1 MVLRVFTYAI
11 IAILLLPMAVIL
23 VTSFTT
29 LGYVSFPPQGFTLKW
44 YGEALKKQEFLDSF
58 YLSLAVAAIT
68 AVLAMVL
75 GTPVAVA
82 VVRYRFPGRELLN
95 TFFMSPLVLPTIVIG
110 IALLQFY
117 NWIRL
122 GSTVLGLIL
131 GHVIVTTPYAIRL
144 VAASL
149 TGLDP
154 SIERA
159 ARNLGAAP
167 LRAFLR
173 VTLPL
178 IAPGIM
184 AGAIFAFI
192 TSFDNVTI
200 SVFLATPR
208 MVTLPVRIYNLWDQP
223 IYPWLIAIC
232 SLVILWTALL
242 IAVIE
247 RVVSIR
253 GLFGGGA
260 SPEAVSR

>member
-1 MVLRVFTYAI
+1 MLRAVTYAMV
-11 IAILLLPMAVIL
+11 ALLLLPLAVI
-23 VTSFTT
+23 VATSFTT
-29 LGYVSFPPQGFTLKW
+29 LGYVSFPPEGFTLRW
-44 YGEALKKQEFLDSF
+44 YAEALRRQEFLDSF
-58 YLSLAVAAIT
+58 VLSLGVASVT
-68 AVLAMVL
+68 AGLATLL

-82 VVRYRFPGRELLN
+82 TVRYRFPGRDLV
-95 TFFMSPLVLPTIVIG
+95 TAFFMSPLVLPTVVIG

-117 NWIRL
+117 NRIGL
-122 GSTVLGLIL
+122 GATAASLVI
-131 GHVIVTTPYAIRL
+131 GHVIITTPYAIRL

-167 LRAFLR
+167 LRAFLA

-178 IAPGIM
+178 IAPGIA
-184 AGAIFAFI
+184 AGAIFAFV

-223 IYPWLIAIC
+223 ISPWLVAIC
-232 SLVILWTALL
+232 SLVIVWTVLL
-242 IAVIE
+242 IAVVE
-247 RVVSIR
+247 RVVSVR
-253 GLFGGGA
+253 GLFGGEG
-260 SPEAVSR
+260 R

>member
-1 MVLRVFTYAI
+1 MALLRVFTYGVVLV
-11 IAILLLPMAVIL
+11 LLLPLAVI
-23 VTSFTT
+23 VMTSFTT

-44 YGEALKKQEFLDSF
+44 YGEALRKTEFLDSF
-58 YLSLAVAAIT
+58 YLSLGIAGVTALVAT
-68 AVLAMVL
+68 LL

-82 VVRYRFPGRELLN
+82 TVRYRFPFRDLVSA
-95 TFFMSPLVLPTIVIG
+95 FFMSPLVLPTVVIG

-117 NWIRL
+117 NRIGL
-122 GSTVLGLIL
+122 GASPASLVL
-131 GHVIVTTPYAIRL
+131 GHVLITTPYAIRL

-167 LRAFLR
+167 LVAFLR
-173 VTLPL
+173 VTLPT
-178 IAPGIM
+178 IVPGIA
-184 AGAIFAFI
+184 AGAIFAFV

-223 IYPWLIAIC
+223 IYPWLVAIC
-232 SLVILWTALL
+232 SLVIVWTVLL
-242 IAVIE
+242 IALIE
-247 RVVSIR
+247 R
-253 GLFGGGA
+253 
-260 SPEAVSR
+260 AVSVRRLFAGADR